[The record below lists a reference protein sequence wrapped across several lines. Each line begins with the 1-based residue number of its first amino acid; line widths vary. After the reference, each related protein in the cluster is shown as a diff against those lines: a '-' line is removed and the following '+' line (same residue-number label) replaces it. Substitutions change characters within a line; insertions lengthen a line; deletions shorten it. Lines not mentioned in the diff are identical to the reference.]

1 MAQLNGF
8 KIKISWLGADHTYV
22 TSSDGYIWP
31 CWGRSAGGKLISSG
45 QGSSARANCLSQSDS
60 HAGIVYGVTG
70 VCHQTSNRILFPAG
84 ITVSSASGY
93 WASVLLYGVYGTHSA
108 PALIE
113 WEIRKVNCSR
123 ISGDRAIALPLRAA
137 ASAAASKPVAPQSAE
152 ERAFLDKV
160 NEMHAS
166 HVKTMTVR
174 GMGEI
179 KHPDFLARELD
190 IMADYKLGKAK
201 DPKQIKSLQN
211 FQADAVK
218 EKNELVLALNKRKID
233 GEEYANKVNDLLV
246 TLLNN
251 CSKTVSEDHYVRLF
265 GMKRGAAF
273 GIVDPKIMAKLNR

>member
-45 QGSSARANCLSQSDS
+45 QGSSARANCLSQNDS

-70 VCHQTSNRILFPAG
+70 VCHQTSNRILSPAG

-113 WEIRKVNCSR
+113 WEIRKANCSR
-123 ISGDRAIALPLRAA
+123 ISGDRAIALPVRSAA
-137 ASAAASKPVAPQSAE
+137 LAAASKPVAPQSAE
-152 ERAFLDKV
+152 ERNFLDKI

-201 DPKQIKSLQN
+201 DPKQIKSLQSI
-211 FQADAVK
+211 QADALK
-218 EKNELVLALNKRKID
+218 EKDELVLALNNRKIN
-233 GEEYANKVNDLLV
+233 GEEYAGKVNDLLV
-246 TLLNN
+246 TLLNK
-251 CSKTVSEDHYVRLF
+251 CSKNVSEDHYGKLF
-265 GMKRGAAF
+265 DVKPGAEF
-273 GIVDPKIMAKLNR
+273 GIVDPKIMAKLHR